1 MSKHLRVGKPDKMVG
16 IVAAAA
22 DWQMF
27 DQEVADMP
35 RHHRAGTLGKEKQVV
50 AAGMV
55 GLDWQNPGSGE
66 VGNSKCHRLGLTR
79 MVAVAARTDLAQY
92 FPDPLVSCKPKRQ

>member
-1 MSKHLRVGKPDKMVG
+1 MSKHPPVGKLDKMVG

-27 DQEVADMP
+27 DQEAADTSM
-35 RHHRAGTLGKEKQVV
+35 HHQVGRLGKERQVV

-55 GLDWQNPGSGE
+55 GLDWPNPGLGE
-66 VGNSKCHRLGLTR
+66 VGNSKCHRLGLT
-79 MVAVAARTDLAQY
+79 MTAAAAVWTGFGPREGYTL
-92 FPDPLVSCKPKRQ
+92 KPQ